1 MKLYEAFKKYGRL
14 VETTEFVK
22 IYKCVFNGEEYHIVL
37 PKRFATKNSVIHC
50 IDNYIA
56 WEQVP
61 TVPRLAGQWNGEK
74 KPIYRFG
81 DKAKYTVFVVK
92 GHPNGFI
99 GLDEGIFHSAN
110 RFDKNAVNVMSFRRF
125 KKLEV

>member
-1 MKLYEAFKKYGRL
+1 MKLYETFKKSGEP

-22 IYKCVFNGEEYHIVL
+22 IYKCVFNEEEFRIIL
-37 PKRFATKNSVIHC
+37 PKRFATKNSIIHC
-50 IDNYIA
+50 IEDYVA

-61 TVPRLAGQWNGEK
+61 TIPRLAGQWNGEK
-74 KPIYRFG
+74 TPIYKFS

-92 GHPNGFI
+92 GHPGGFI

-110 RFDKNAVNVMSFRRF
+110 RFDKNAVNVMSLRRL
-125 KKLEV
+125 KKLEF